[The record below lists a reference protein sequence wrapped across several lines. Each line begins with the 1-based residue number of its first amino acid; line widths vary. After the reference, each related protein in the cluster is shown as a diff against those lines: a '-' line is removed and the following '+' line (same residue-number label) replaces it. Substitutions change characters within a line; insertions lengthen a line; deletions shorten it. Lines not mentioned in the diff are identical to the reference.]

1 MAASR
6 SMSVDAGAQP
16 ASSAISAPSM
26 KPITQVAEEA
36 GLLLDELE
44 QYGKYKAKVSL
55 DALDRLEDKP
65 TGKLIVVTGINPT
78 PLGEGKTVTT
88 IGLTQALGHLGERV
102 VGCLREPSMG
112 PVFGIKGGGTGGG
125 RSQVVPMED
134 INLHFNGDIHAVG
147 AAHNLLAAM
156 LDASLLHGN
165 SLEIDPISVSWNR
178 VLDVND
184 RALRQIVVGLGGR
197 ANGYPRETAFD
208 ITAASEVMAILG
220 LATSRAD
227 LRERLG
233 RIVVGFTRDGKPVT
247 AEDLEGAG
255 AMAALLT
262 EAIKPNLVQT
272 LEGQP
277 FLVHAGPFANIAQGN
292 NSVLADRIALK
303 LGDYVVTESGF
314 GADCGLEKFMDII
327 ARQSGLQ
334 PDCVVVTCT
343 VRALKMHGGL
353 GRVVAGRAL
362 PKALREENLP
372 ALDQGSAN
380 MMWAVGIARR
390 FGVPVVVAIN
400 QFDDDT
406 EAEIALLKEKAIEAG
421 AVGCATSRAFA
432 DGGPGAVELAEL
444 VKQAANGP
452 KDFHLL
458 YPDDASIKEKIH
470 MVATLLYNAEEVS
483 YTPEAD
489 RQIRNYQEL
498 GWGSLPICIA
508 KTHLSLSHDPSRKGV
523 PGNYVFP
530 IREVRASIGAGF
542 LYPLAGDMSTMPGL
556 PRRMAAHRID
566 VDEEGT
572 IVGLT

>member
-1 MAASR
+1 MTASR
-6 SMSVDAGAQP
+6 STSADSGAQL
-16 ASSAISAPSM
+16 ASPM

-36 GLLLDELE
+36 GLLPDEIE
-44 QYGKYKAKVSL
+44 QYGKYKAKISL
-55 DALDRLEDKP
+55 DTLDRLESKP

-88 IGLTQALGHLGERV
+88 IGLTQALGHLGDRV

-165 SLEIDPISVSWNR
+165 SLEIDPLSVSWNR

-184 RALRQIVVGLGGR
+184 RALRRIVIGIGGR
-197 ANGYPRETAFD
+197 ANGYTRETGFD

-220 LATSRAD
+220 LATSQAD

-233 RIVVGFTRDGKPVT
+233 RIVVGFTRGRKPVT
-247 AEDLEGAG
+247 AEELQGAG

-303 LGDYVVTESGF
+303 LADYVVTESGF

-327 ARQSGLQ
+327 ARQSGIQ

-362 PKALREENLP
+362 PKELREENLP
-372 ALDQGSAN
+372 ALDKGSAN

-390 FGVPVVVAIN
+390 FGVPVVVAVN

-421 AVGCATSRAFA
+421 AVGCATSRAFV
-432 DGGPGAVELAEL
+432 DGGPGATELAEL

-458 YPDDASIKEKIH
+458 YPGDASIKEKIET
-470 MVATLLYNAEEVS
+470 VATLIYNAEGVS
-483 YTPEAD
+483 YSPEAE
-489 RQIRNYQEL
+489 RQIRNYQDL
-498 GWGSLPICIA
+498 GWGNLPICIA
-508 KTHLSLSHDPSRKGV
+508 KTHLSLSHDPTRKGV
-523 PGNYVFP
+523 PGNYIFP
-530 IREVRASIGAGF
+530 IREIRASIGAGF

-566 VDEEGT
+566 VDEKGA

>member
-1 MAASR
+1 MTASR
-6 SMSVDAGAQP
+6 SMSVNAGAQL
-16 ASSAISAPSM
+16 ASSM
-26 KPITQVAEEA
+26 KPIAQVGEEA
-36 GLLLDELE
+36 GLLSDELE

-55 DALDRLEDKP
+55 DTLDRLDGRP
-65 TGKLIVVTGINPT
+65 TGRLIVVTGITPT

-88 IGLTQALGHLGERV
+88 IGLTQGLGHLGERV

-156 LDASLLHGN
+156 IDASLLHGN
-165 SLEIDPISVSWNR
+165 SLEIDPLSVSWNR
-178 VLDVND
+178 VLDIND
-184 RALRQIVVGLGGR
+184 RVLRQIVVGLGGR
-197 ANGYPRETAFD
+197 ANGYPRETGFD

-220 LATSRAD
+220 LTTSQAD

-233 RIVVGFTRDGKPVT
+233 RIVVGFTRNGKPVT
-247 AEDLEGAG
+247 AEDLKGAG

-262 EAIKPNLVQT
+262 EALKPNLVQT

-277 FLVHAGPFANIAQGN
+277 CLVHAGPFANIAQGN

-303 LGDYVVTESGF
+303 LADYVVTESGF

-327 ARQSGLQ
+327 ARQSGLE

-343 VRALKMHGGL
+343 IRAIKMHGGL

-362 PKALREENLP
+362 PKELREENLP

-380 MMWAVGIARR
+380 MMWAVGIVRR

-400 QFDDDT
+400 RFDDDT

-432 DGGPGAVELAEL
+432 DGGPGARELAEL
-444 VKQAANGP
+444 VKQAARGP

-470 MVATLLYNAEEVS
+470 TVATLLYNAEGV
-483 YTPEAD
+483 YYGPEAD

-498 GWGSLPICIA
+498 GWGNLPICIA
-508 KTHLSLSHDPSRKGV
+508 KTHLSLSHEPSRKGV
-523 PGNYVFP
+523 PGNYIFP

-566 VDEEGT
+566 VDEQGA